1 MYTCQCTA
9 FSIGTRESVDSLC
22 RDGTDTPID
31 TPIAPVLH
39 FAVELGARYVTPH
52 YIQVVL
58 GVWFLF
64 LSALIFCLRPCKS
77 MIMNVS
83 FGYHFMLCGI
93 LEIGFVL
100 WVEDISFS
108 TETLA
113 TLYVVLPV
121 ISHTLILMWAGY
133 KITVCVSHHNRI
145 ACKEL

>member
-1 MYTCQCTA
+1 M
-9 FSIGTRESVDSLC
+9 
-22 RDGTDTPID
+22 
-31 TPIAPVLH
+31 
-39 FAVELGARYVTPH
+39 TPH

-77 MIMNVS
+77 LIMNVS

-133 KITVCVSHHNRI
+133 KITVCVSHHISDLKR
-145 ACKEL
+145 ALAMTRKAVLRLCRRHEYEELQDLLTHT